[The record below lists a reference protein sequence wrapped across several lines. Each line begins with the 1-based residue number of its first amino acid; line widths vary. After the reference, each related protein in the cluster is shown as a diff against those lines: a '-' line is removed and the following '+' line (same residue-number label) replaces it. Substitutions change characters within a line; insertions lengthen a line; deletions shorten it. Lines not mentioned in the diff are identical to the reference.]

1 MTYERWDRLVEWPLA
16 TASVVFLAVYAWLV
30 IGRPGEAG
38 QALALAVTGAVW
50 LVFAIDYVVR
60 LRLVPDRQ
68 RWILR
73 NLHLLALVALPF
85 FRPLYLLRL
94 VALLGAL
101 GRVTSTAFRG
111 RVTLYVVASTAL
123 IVAIGSLAVL
133 DAEQDAPGALITT
146 YGDALWWAMTTVT
159 TVGYGDLYPVTVAG
173 RVLAVFLMLTGVALV
188 GAVTATLASWFVERV
203 QAAREAEKATRTERE
218 TA

>member
-16 TASVVFLAVYAWLV
+16 AASVVFLAVYAWLV
-30 IGRPGEAG
+30 IGRPGAAG
-38 QALALAVTGAVW
+38 QALALGVTSAVW

-60 LRLVPDRQ
+60 LRLVPDRR
-68 RWILR
+68 RWFVR

-111 RVTLYVVASTAL
+111 RVILYVVASTAL
-123 IVAIGSLAVL
+123 IVGMGSLAVL

-173 RVLAVFLMLTGVALV
+173 RVLAVFLMLSGVALV

-203 QAAREAEKATRTERE
+203 QLAREAEKAARAES
-218 TA
+218 

>member
-16 TASVVFLAVYAWLV
+16 IASVVFLAVYAWLV
-30 IGRPGEAG
+30 IARPGEVG
-38 QALALAVTGAVW
+38 QAFALGVTGAVW

-60 LRLVPDRQ
+60 LRLVPDRR
-68 RWILR
+68 RWFVR
-73 NLHLLALVALPF
+73 NLHLLALVVLPF

-101 GRVTSTAFRG
+101 GRVTSAAFRG
-111 RVTLYVVASTAL
+111 RVILYVVASTAL

-159 TVGYGDLYPVTVAG
+159 TVGYGDLYPITIAG
-173 RVLAVFLMLTGVALV
+173 RVLAVFLMLTGLALV

-203 QAAREAEKATRTERE
+203 QVAREAEKATRTEG
-218 TA
+218 

>member
-16 TASVVFLAVYAWLV
+16 VASIVFLAVYAWLV
-30 IGRPGEAG
+30 IGRPGESG
-38 QALALAVTGAVW
+38 QALALGVTGAVW

-60 LRLVPDRQ
+60 LRLVRDRR
-68 RWILR
+68 RWFVR
-73 NLHLLALVALPF
+73 NLHLLALVVLPF
-85 FRPLYLLRL
+85 FRPLHLLRL

-101 GRVTSTAFRG
+101 GRVTSAAFRG
-111 RVTLYVVASTAL
+111 RVILYVVASTAL

-159 TVGYGDLYPVTVAG
+159 TVGYGDLYPITIAG
-173 RVLAVFLMLTGVALV
+173 RVLAVFLMLTGLALV

-203 QAAREAEKATRTERE
+203 QLAREAEKATRSEP
-218 TA
+218 